1 MSERSKKIANLN
13 DAFRSQLLIGLA
25 GGNVSG
31 RYHITG
37 SLQKAFGPNEIMQV
51 FHKVATFDQFTPDN
65 DPYGEHD
72 FGAIHHGDED
82 VFWKID
88 YYDRESL
95 DADEEYGS
103 EDPSDPEITTRI
115 MTIMLAQDY

>member
-1 MSERSKKIANLN
+1 MSEKSEKIADLN
-13 DAFRSQLLIGLA
+13 DTFRSQLLIGLV
-25 GGNVSG
+25 GGKVSG
-31 RYHITG
+31 HYNITAN
-37 SLQKAFGPNEIMQV
+37 LQKAFGPNEIMHV
-51 FHKVATFDQFTPDN
+51 FRKVATFDQFTPDN

-72 FGAIHHGDED
+72 FGAIQHGDEN

-95 DADEEYGS
+95 DAGEEYGS
-103 EDPSDPEITTRI
+103 EDPSDPEITTRV